1 MDVHD
6 EYSFLFYGCSW
17 WIFINLFCDVHDEYS
32 LFFSWCKLE
41 IIVYLC
47 NFEVIYINN
56 HYVNEKRFRK
66 GQTIEDINVR

>member
-1 MDVHD
+1 MNIHSFFMDVHD
-6 EYSFLFYGCSW
+6 EYSLIC
-17 WIFINLFCDVHDEYS
+17 FCDVHDEYS

-41 IIVYLC
+41 IIVYLR

-66 GQTIEDINVR
+66 GQTIEHINVR